1 MNYGE
6 AAMSEKNGGSKAG
19 VIRNDHSK
27 EISPAGQASSSNGPG
42 GSRKRKSVYQ
52 WYVDRKNLSQGRIN
66 RAEAD
71 AAKQSGEHKTAHDDV
86 MKLKRQTKLLQDQF
100 RKTIHAPFAG
110 YAFLILIFLGICLKA
125 HTSHPRHLTLKAAFA
140 AAEASALPT
149 SMYKVRSVYYNWL
162 NNGMT
167 HFEAPRKGKWE
178 RLDIWDDDPEVK
190 KYAVKWVRSH
200 LKCRKKKN
208 KVMSAQ
214 LFMTHMNTHF
224 AKCNIQDYTGAALNW
239 KETTALRH
247 MHKAWYAVRRTQ
259 SRAVREP

>member
-1 MNYGE
+1 MLIARTCRKVE
-6 AAMSEKNGGSKAG
+6 S
-19 VIRNDHSK
+19 I
-27 EISPAGQASSSNGPG
+27 GP
-42 GSRKRKSVYQ
+42 
-52 WYVDRKNLSQGRIN
+52 
-66 RAEAD
+66 
-71 AAKQSGEHKTAHDDV
+71 KQMPPNKVESTRQHIHDDV

-224 AKCNIQDYTGAALNW
+224 AKCNIQHSGLHGRGAELERDDGA
-239 KETTALRH
+239 TT
-247 MHKAWYAVRRTQ
+247 YAQGLVCSTAHSKQGSARTM
-259 SRAVREP
+259 SEAT